1 MRSCVTSSQSLTTT
15 SCPTFAA
22 NSSRFPNTARAILVF
37 PFRREAQIT
46 GFVTHSHCAQ
56 TPRPGEWPQQA
67 EWRRQMN
74 IGIVGLGRMG
84 ASMARRLARK
94 GVRVAAH
101 DVSPVARVAVE
112 NEQGLTAHSELK
124 DVIAA
129 LPAPRVVWLMLPAG
143 EVTERALEQLTLL
156 LAKGDSLVD
165 GGNALYK
172 DSQRRAAWLAG
183 LGISFVDA
191 GVSGGVWG
199 LDNGYAL
206 MLGGTREALAR
217 IAPFARLLAPAPDR
231 GWTHCGPAGSG
242 HYVKM
247 IHNGIEYGM
256 MQAYAEGLSMLKAKS
271 EFGLDLAAITETWR
285 HGSVVRSWLLDLI
298 ADFLRNER
306 SLDSIKPLVADSG
319 EGRWTAIE
327 AVELG
332 VPAPV
337 MSLALMARF
346 ASQGRDD
353 YASKLLAMMR
363 ASFGG
368 HAVHS
373 TEDK

>member
-1 MRSCVTSSQSLTTT
+1 MD
-15 SCPTFAA
+15 
-22 NSSRFPNTARAILVF
+22 
-37 PFRREAQIT
+37 
-46 GFVTHSHCAQ
+46 
-56 TPRPGEWPQQA
+56 
-67 EWRRQMN
+67 
-74 IGIVGLGRMG
+74 IGMVGLGRMG
-84 ASMARRLARK
+84 ANMARRLARK

-101 DVSPVARVAVE
+101 DVSPVARSAVE
-112 NEQGLTAHSELK
+112 PERGITTHAELK
-124 DVIAA
+124 KVIAA
-129 LPAPRVVWLMLPAG
+129 VPAPRVVWVMLPAG
-143 EVTERALEQLTLL
+143 EITGQALEQLAAL
-156 LAKGDSLVD
+156 LAKGDVLVE

-172 DSQRRAAWLAG
+172 DSQRRAAWLAER
-183 LGISFVDA
+183 GIGFVDA

-206 MLGGTREALAR
+206 MLGGTREAFAR
-217 IAPFARLLAPAPDR
+217 VEPFVRLLAPAPDS

-256 MQAYAEGLSMLKAKS
+256 MQAYAEGLSVLKAKS
-271 EFGLDLAAITETWR
+271 EFGLDLAAITEMWR

-298 ADFLRNER
+298 ADFLRNEHA
-306 SLDSIKPLVADSG
+306 LETIKPLVADSG

-346 ASQGRDD
+346 ASQGQDD

-363 ASFGG
+363 AGFGG
-368 HAVHS
+368 HVVHVA
-373 TEDK
+373 ENK